1 MTTEFKLP
9 ELGEN
14 VQAGDVINVLVT
26 AGDTITENQPVL
38 ELETDKA
45 TVEVPSSVSGVIK
58 TVHIKQGD
66 TVKAGQ
72 VILTV
77 EEDNASHPAGD
88 GEAQAGQPATGQASE
103 AQSQQEAVA
112 PSQPTTVAQQAE
124 PEIASSSPPPPT
136 SSPPPSPPPSP
147 TTPVTTEI
155 KMPELGENVHSGTI
169 VNVLIA
175 VGDTIDPNQP
185 LLEME
190 TDKATVEVPS
200 SVGGVVK
207 AVHVK
212 AGDTAQVG
220 QTILTVE
227 TTTPAAEPAAPAS
240 QPTSQPQPEPEGA
253 TAVQPPSQKEIPA
266 LQVETEEEAAP
277 PHPPA
282 PIGLPEIVIEADAT
296 RATVPAA
303 PNVRRLAREIGIEI
317 TQVPGTGSGGRVSMA
332 DVKNYARRQKLA
344 GGATAPS
351 TGAVPATAPL
361 PDFSR
366 WGSVEREAMSNIRRK
381 TAEHLSQAWATI
393 PHVTQFAKADI
404 GEVEELRKR
413 FSKNVEDAGA
423 KLTIT
428 AILLKVVTSVLKSF
442 PQFNASVDMA
452 KYEIVYKKYYHLGV
466 AVDTDRGLLVPV
478 IRDVDRK
485 SILELAVELNQVA
498 EKARNRKLSLEDMQG
513 GTFTITNLGG
523 IGGSYFTPIVNAPE
537 VAILGVARGQME
549 PVYKN
554 GQFEPRLMLPLALSY
569 DHRLVDG
576 ADGARFLRALVEH
589 LEQPFLTAL
598 QGW

>member
-14 VQAGDVINVLVT
+14 IQAGDVINVLV
-26 AGDTITENQPVL
+26 AVGDTITPDQPVL

-45 TVEVPSSVSGVIK
+45 TVEVPSSVGGTVK
-58 TVHIKQGD
+58 AVHIKQGD
-66 TVKAGQ
+66 KVKAGQ

-77 EEDNASHPAGD
+77 EENGGTP
-88 GEAQAGQPATGQASE
+88 AGQPA
-103 AQSQQEAVA
+103 
-112 PSQPTTVAQQAE
+112 SQPAAAPPPE
-124 PEIASSSPPPPT
+124 PEPPKEEPKPA
-136 SSPPPSPPPSP
+136 PPPSPPEETKAAPP
-147 TTPVTTEI
+147 PPPAAAAPVTTEI

-169 VNVLIA
+169 VNVLVA
-175 VGDTIDPNQP
+175 VGDTIAQNQP
-185 LLEME
+185 LLEIE

-200 SVGGVVK
+200 SVSGAVK
-207 AVHVK
+207 VVHVK
-212 AGDTAQVG
+212 TGDTAQVG

-227 TTTPAAEPAAPAS
+227 ATMPVAEPAAPT
-240 QPTSQPQPEPEGA
+240 PTPQR
-253 TAVQPPSQKEIPA
+253 A
-266 LQVETEEEAAP
+266 LAAP
-277 PHPPA
+277 PQPSEETPTTPVEVEEGVVPPRPIA
-282 PIGLPEIVIEADAT
+282 PLGLPEIFTGPDAT
-296 RATVPAA
+296 RAAVPAA
-303 PNVRRLAREIGIEI
+303 PNVRRLAREIGLDI
-317 TQVPGTGSGGRVSMA
+317 TQVVGTGPGGRVSMA
-332 DVKNYARRQKLA
+332 DVKNYARRHRLT
-344 GGATAPS
+344 GGVAKPTTA
-351 TGAVPATAPL
+351 ALPAAAPL
-361 PDFSR
+361 PDFSK
-366 WGSVEREAMSNIRRK
+366 WGAVEREAMSNIRRK

-393 PHVTQFAKADI
+393 PHVTQFTKADI

-413 FSKNVEDAGA
+413 FSKNVEAAGA

-428 AILLKVVTSVLKSF
+428 AILLKIVTSVLKTF

-452 KYEIVYKKYYHLGV
+452 KNEIVYKKYYHIGV

-498 EKARNRKLSLEDMQG
+498 EKARGKKLSLEDMQG

-554 GQFEPRLMLPLALSY
+554 GQFEPHLMLPLALSY
-569 DHRLVDG
+569 DHRLIDG
-576 ADGARFLRALVEH
+576 ADGARFLRAVVEH